1 MKNKNKNWKGAQR
14 NCLEMADGSGNA
26 TAAEHGEA
34 PPREIDAAAVS
45 LRIIIKVLKNK
56 QASLSLQNI

>member
-1 MKNKNKNWKGAQR
+1 
-14 NCLEMADGSGNA
+14 MADGRGNA

-34 PPREIDAAAVS
+34 PLGEIDAAAGS
-45 LRIIIKVLKNK
+45 LRIIIKVLKNE